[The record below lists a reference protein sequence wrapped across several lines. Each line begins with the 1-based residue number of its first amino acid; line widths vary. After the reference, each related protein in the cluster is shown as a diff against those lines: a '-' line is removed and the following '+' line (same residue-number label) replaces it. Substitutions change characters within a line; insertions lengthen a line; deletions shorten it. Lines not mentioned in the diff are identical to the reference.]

1 MKKTTR
7 IFIDLLDAKGK
18 IVKTISRT
26 LISAPSGQEFFRWK
40 GREVEVD
47 DYDHETGH
55 YQYHEG

>member
-1 MKKTTR
+1 M
-7 IFIDLLDAKGK
+7 
-18 IVKTISRT
+18 KTISRT